1 MKHCAATRLLVSR
14 YLDSDLPES
23 DLPDLKTHLERCN
36 GCRATLE
43 RYASMKEL
51 LSASYSEKSL
61 PLSIARSL
69 LVGTAAIGGTARFSG
84 IWRFV
89 AALAAIVALVV
100 LSMVLL
106 PQFRQSAS
114 TRPSYVLE
122 SNGQSIMDLPL
133 GSFVYY
139 ENLAGSCVH
148 SQFVRFSSP
157 AEEERNS
164 KIALLTAIPSYESPF
179 FNDRALLTGKG
190 TLSYE

>member
-1 MKHCAATRLLVSR
+1 MKHSAATRLLVSR
-14 YLDSDLPES
+14 YLDNDLPES
-23 DLPDLKTHLERCN
+23 DLLELKTHLEHCA

-43 RYASMKEL
+43 NYASMKEL

-61 PLSIARSL
+61 PKAIARSL
-69 LVGTAAIGGTARFSG
+69 LDSTAAIGGTAPFSG
-84 IWRFV
+84 TWRL
-89 AALAAIVALVV
+89 AAPAAIVALAV

-122 SNGQSIMDLPL
+122 SDGQSIMDLPL

-164 KIALLTAIPSYESPF
+164 KIALLTAISSYESPF

>member
-1 MKHCAATRLLVSR
+1 MKHCAAARLLVSR

-23 DLPDLKTHLERCN
+23 DLPELKTHLEHCAK
-36 GCRATLE
+36 CRATLE
-43 RYASMKEL
+43 NYASIKEL

-61 PLSIARSL
+61 PPTIVRSL
-69 LVGTAAIGGTARFSG
+69 LGSTAAIGGTARFPVT
-84 IWRFV
+84 WRL
-89 AALAAIVALVV
+89 AAPAAIVALVV

-106 PQFRQSAS
+106 PQFRQPAS

-139 ENLAGSCVH
+139 ENLTGSCVH

-157 AEEERNS
+157 AEEEQNS
-164 KIALLTAIPSYESPF
+164 KIALLAAIPSYESPF
-179 FNDRALLTGKG
+179 FNDRAMISGKG
-190 TLSYE
+190 VPSYE

>member
-1 MKHCAATRLLVSR
+1 MKHCAATRLLFSR
-14 YLDSDLPES
+14 YLDNDLPES
-23 DLPDLKTHLERCN
+23 NLPDLKTHLEHCT
-36 GCRATLE
+36 GCRAAFE
-43 RYASMKEL
+43 SYASMKEL

-61 PLSIARSL
+61 PPTIARSL
-69 LVGTAAIGGTARFSG
+69 LIGTAAVGGTARFSG
-84 IWRFV
+84 TWRL
-89 AALAAIVALVV
+89 AAPAAIVALVV
-100 LSMVLL
+100 LSMLLL
-106 PQFRQSAS
+106 PQFRQPAS

-122 SNGQSIMDLPL
+122 SDGQSIMDLPL

-164 KIALLTAIPSYESPF
+164 KIALLTAISSYESPF